1 MVNQNNCC
9 NNATKNYLTDFHAI
23 LDEMIREMTSAKL
36 TDSIS
41 YNFIV
46 QMIPHHRA
54 AIEMSRNILKYTKN
68 KPLER
73 IASNIVTEQTK
84 SIENMRKIQDVCKGC
99 KNSEQDLRHYRYSMN
114 EIMQNMFSK
123 MNNARTTCRLD
134 CDFMREMIPH
144 HMGAV
149 EMSETTLQYSICP
162 ELKPILHTIILSQRR
177 GIMQMQR
184 LLSHIGCPVE

>member
-1 MVNQNNCC
+1 MEKTNNCS
-9 NNATKNYLTDFHAI
+9 NAAKNYLTDYYTI
-23 LDEMIREMTSAKL
+23 LDNMIQGMTNAKL

-54 AIEMSRNILKYTKN
+54 AIEMSRNILKYTDN
-68 KPLER
+68 KPLET
-73 IASNIVTEQTK
+73 IASDIISEQTK
-84 SIENMRKIQDVCKGC
+84 SIENMRDIQNLCKEFQ
-99 KNSEQDLRHYRYSMN
+99 NPEQDLRVYQHRMN

-123 MNNARTTCRLD
+123 MNNARSTCRLN
-134 CDFMREMIPH
+134 CDFMWEMIPH

-162 ELKPILHTIILSQRR
+162 KLKPILHAIIISQQR
-177 GIMQMQR
+177 GIIQMQR
-184 LLSHIGCPVE
+184 LLSSIGCPME